1 MTYLMVALGSSGD
14 VYPHIGI
21 GKVFR
26 QRGHRVVV
34 ITSSHFEPPVRDA
47 GLEFLS
53 CVSAEESR
61 AAVENPDLFKFG
73 RGFRVLFDGIVRTM
87 PEVYKLISTNHVPG
101 QTVIISG
108 FAGFG
113 ARIAHE
119 KLGIPLVTLHLQP
132 VLLRTLN
139 DQPGVVISSRA
150 RPLIRPLRRMVL
162 AALDRWAFDPV
173 LLPGLNAFRAELG
186 LAPVSRPLQSWVHS
200 PQLVIGLFP
209 EWFASLQP
217 DWPHNTR
224 LTGFPL
230 FDQVEQLPSEVEEF
244 LNAGDPPVIFTAG
257 TAMLFGRKFFQ
268 VSTEACHAMN
278 RRGLL
283 VTPFPEQVPPV
294 LPQKVRHVKFAPFSA
309 LLPRAAGL
317 VHHGGIGT
325 VAQAF
330 AAGIPQ
336 LVVPFNFDQPDNAAR
351 VRRLGAGDSIRA
363 RAYLPKIAR
372 RKLERLLSSQ
382 AVLDRC
388 CGLAAKIK
396 QTDAIGATVD
406 LIENLNTGIG

>member
-1 MTYLMVALGSSGD
+1 MVALGSSGD

-21 GKVFR
+21 GR
-26 QRGHRVVV
+26 ALRHRGHQVLV
-34 ITSSHFEPPVRDA
+34 ITSSHFEKPVRDA

-61 AAVENPDLFKFG
+61 AAAENPDLFKFG
-73 RGFRVLFDGIVRTM
+73 KGFRVFFDGIVRAT
-87 PEVYKLISTNHVPG
+87 PEVYRLVSANYVPG
-101 QTVIISG
+101 QTVVISG

-139 DQPGVVISSRA
+139 EQPGVVISSGA
-150 RPLIRPLRRMVL
+150 RPLIRPLRRMLL

-209 EWFASLQP
+209 EWFANLQP
-217 DWPHNTR
+217 DWPRNTR

-230 FDQVEQLPSEVEEF
+230 FDQVEQLPGEVEEF
-244 LNAGDPPVIFTAG
+244 LNAGEPPVVFTAG

-268 VSTEACHAMN
+268 VSTEACLAIN

-283 VTPFPEQVPPV
+283 VTPFPEQVPPA
-294 LPQKVRHVKFAPFSA
+294 LPQNMRHVKFAPFSA

-336 LVVPFNFDQPDNAAR
+336 LVVPFNFDQPDNATR
-351 VRRLGAGDSIRA
+351 VKRTGAGDSIRT
-363 RAYLPKIAR
+363 RLYRPKIAAL
-372 RKLERLLSSQ
+372 KLERLLSSQ
-382 AVLDRC
+382 TVLENCRS
-388 CGLAAKIK
+388 LAARMK
-396 QTDAIGATVD
+396 QTDAIAATID
-406 LIENLNTGIG
+406 LIETLNA